1 MGNKLLYSQYMLMI
15 VHIPHK

>member
-15 VHIPHK
+15 VHIHHK